1 MGRLAA
7 ALLCLLTLSALA
19 GCALGPPPPS
29 AAGRVDPDASAQG
42 TAPPGATAP
51 VTVPAPTHVT
61 VPAQPSATDPASTA
75 WTAQVPAST
84 RQVIR
89 TITSRRWCAKPHC
102 TLTQAWER
110 SAEGWQLLR
119 QFRSSIGPRGWGKRR
134 QDDGRS
140 PDGVFRVKV
149 TFSTTEHSP
158 GPMPWRRRLPTS
170 NVTDDPGPLYNTWVE
185 EAGRT
190 NGDRPAM
197 RWGLV
202 VDYNHVRLRPG
213 AGPAPV
219 PLAGSGIFYHTSSP
233 GHRWSPSEGCTQV
246 GDPTAMHWLLTWLR
260 PDARPRI
267 VQNR

>member
-7 ALLCLLTLSALA
+7 ALICLLALSALC
-19 GCALGPPPPS
+19 GCALGPPPPT
-29 AAGRVDPDASAQG
+29 AQGGVDPGVGSAPG
-42 TAPPGATAP
+42 APSPTATAP
-51 VTVPAPTHVT
+51 VTVPAPTPA
-61 VPAQPSATDPASTA
+61 VPALPPATDPASTA
-75 WTAQVPAST
+75 WATQVPAST

-110 SAEGWQLLR
+110 SAQGWQLLR
-119 QFRSSIGPRGWGKRR
+119 QFRSSIGPKGWGKRR

-140 PDGVFRVKV
+140 PEGVFRVKV
-149 TFSTTEHSP
+149 TFSTTQHAP
-158 GPMPWRRRLPTS
+158 GRMPWRRRLPTS
-170 NVTDDPGPLYNTWVE
+170 NVTDDPGARYNTWVE
-185 EAGRT
+185 ESGRT

-202 VDYNHVRLRPG
+202 VDYNNVRLQPG

-246 GDPTAMHWLLTWLR
+246 GDPNAMRWLLTWLR
-260 PDARPRI
+260 PDAQPRI